1 MQECIKKIIRHD
13 QIGFIPRMQEWYIH
27 KSIIVIYH
35 RNKMKDKNHTTISI
49 DVKGEFDKIQH
60 PFMIKTLS
68 EVGIEEHTST

>member
-1 MQECIKKIIRHD
+1 MEKITHHV
-13 QIGFIPRMQEWYIH
+13 QVGFIPVMQGGYNIC
-27 KSIIVIYH
+27 KSIIVIYR